1 MATSEIY
8 PTKGTDARELFESTD
23 PVHVRMGKSIF
34 HLRIDCEKCGIGGYG
49 SCFLLQDLSKDG
61 DGDCDGDYVYFA
73 TAAHNLYCVFTPEK
87 NPNCETGCN
96 QYCFVKIIE
105 RWSPDEKTPVYLV
118 TDNIG
123 KNSKA
128 GWLKVSNKYE
138 KSAKSVQ
145 VQAEAAAHAA
155 AHGAAHAGADAA
167 AHAAA
172 LAAAHQATL
181 DRYTYDFGV
190 IAARKVDL
198 LDNNPSLLPGID
210 QQVPVFWGNL
220 EPDDVSAYLCGYPGR
235 VGDHKKDELPPRAKK
250 RKYWV
255 PSASRVVVLAPNLL
269 KHYVHSSGGQ
279 SGAPLY
285 KLTPSVAGEAPCVL
299 GIHVGGDPKSNPRDR
314 HNLAVKLCANSVALR
329 TIRGW
334 VLSGPYVR
342 EEAVEPVPF
351 TGFEGATSEMIEE
364 PNVFTLPVS
373 MEGDKK
379 PSHSVV
385 HKPQTATSAPGVLIG
400 VRKKKFH
407 GSRETRLEAEFSASA
422 VGTPPPSRIK
432 GTKQATT
439 KCNIRLARKI
449 YGEKEQETS
458 KPYWKLVRAAKAEKY
473 TANSTLE
480 TVELFCYK

>member
-145 VQAEAAAHAA
+145 VQAEAAAH
-155 AHGAAHAGADAA
+155 AA

-407 GSRETRLEAEFSASA
+407 GSRETRLEAGFSAS
-422 VGTPPPSRIK
+422 VGTPPPSIDQEYRPSEHEVVGSIPS
-432 GTKQATT
+432 
-439 KCNIRLARKI
+439 LSDD
-449 YGEKEQETS
+449 YFHSQETH
-458 KPYWKLVRAAKAEKY
+458 P
-473 TANSTLE
+473 
-480 TVELFCYK
+480 

>member
-145 VQAEAAAHAA
+145 VQVKVRK
-155 AHGAAHAGADAA
+155 ADAA
-167 AHAAA
+167 T
-172 LAAAHQATL
+172 HQAKL

-422 VGTPPPSRIK
+422 RTR
-432 GTKQATT
+432 
-439 KCNIRLARKI
+439 
-449 YGEKEQETS
+449 
-458 KPYWKLVRAAKAEKY
+458 W
-473 TANSTLE
+473 
-480 TVELFCYK
+480 

>member
-73 TAAHNLYCVFTPEK
+73 TAAHNLYCVSFRKKEK

-145 VQAEAAAHAA
+145 VQAEAAAH
-155 AHGAAHAGADAA
+155 AA

-432 GTKQATT
+432 G
-439 KCNIRLARKI
+439 
-449 YGEKEQETS
+449 
-458 KPYWKLVRAAKAEKY
+458 AEMLSY
-473 TANSTLE
+473 TLSN
-480 TVELFCYK
+480 

>member
-73 TAAHNLYCVFTPEK
+73 TAAHNLYCVSFRKKEK

-145 VQAEAAAHAA
+145 VQAEAAAH
-155 AHGAAHAGADAA
+155 AA

>member
-8 PTKGTDARELFESTD
+8 PTEYVDARKPFDSTN
-23 PVHVRMGKSIF
+23 PVHQRMGKSIF
-34 HLRIDCEKCGIGGYG
+34 HLRIECEKCGKGGYG
-49 SCFLLQDLSKDG
+49 TCFLLQDLSKD
-61 DGDCDGDYVYFA
+61 CDEDYVYFA
-73 TAAHNLYCVFTPEK
+73 TAAHNLYCVFIPEEEQ

-96 QYCFVKIIE
+96 QYRVLKIIE
-105 RWSPDEKTPVYLV
+105 RWNLKQVGVDQTSVYL
-118 TDNIG
+118 TDTIG

-145 VQAEAAAHAA
+145 VQVKVRK
-155 AHGAAHAGADAA
+155 ADAA
-167 AHAAA
+167 T
-172 LAAAHQATL
+172 HQAKL

-422 VGTPPPSRIK
+422 RTR
-432 GTKQATT
+432 
-439 KCNIRLARKI
+439 
-449 YGEKEQETS
+449 
-458 KPYWKLVRAAKAEKY
+458 W
-473 TANSTLE
+473 
-480 TVELFCYK
+480 

>member
-73 TAAHNLYCVFTPEK
+73 TAAHNLYCVSFRKKEK

-145 VQAEAAAHAA
+145 VQVKVRK
-155 AHGAAHAGADAA
+155 ADAA
-167 AHAAA
+167 T
-172 LAAAHQATL
+172 HQAKL

-422 VGTPPPSRIK
+422 RTR
-432 GTKQATT
+432 
-439 KCNIRLARKI
+439 
-449 YGEKEQETS
+449 
-458 KPYWKLVRAAKAEKY
+458 W
-473 TANSTLE
+473 
-480 TVELFCYK
+480 

>member
-8 PTKGTDARELFESTD
+8 PTEYVDARKPFDSTN
-23 PVHVRMGKSIF
+23 PVHQRMGKSIF
-34 HLRIDCEKCGIGGYG
+34 HLRIECEKCGKGGYG
-49 SCFLLQDLSKDG
+49 TCFLLQDLSKD
-61 DGDCDGDYVYFA
+61 CDEDYVYFA
-73 TAAHNLYCVFTPEK
+73 TAAHNLYCVFIPEEEQ

-96 QYCFVKIIE
+96 QYRVLKIIE
-105 RWSPDEKTPVYLV
+105 RWNLKQVGVDQTSVYL
-118 TDNIG
+118 TDTIG

-145 VQAEAAAHAA
+145 VQVKVRK
-155 AHGAAHAGADAA
+155 ADAA
-167 AHAAA
+167 T
-172 LAAAHQATL
+172 HQAKL

-432 GTKQATT
+432 G
-439 KCNIRLARKI
+439 
-449 YGEKEQETS
+449 
-458 KPYWKLVRAAKAEKY
+458 AEMLSY
-473 TANSTLE
+473 TLSN
-480 TVELFCYK
+480 

>member
-8 PTKGTDARELFESTD
+8 PTEYVDARKPFDSTN
-23 PVHVRMGKSIF
+23 PVHQRMGKSIF
-34 HLRIDCEKCGIGGYG
+34 HLRIECEKCGKGGYG
-49 SCFLLQDLSKDG
+49 TCFLLQDLSKD
-61 DGDCDGDYVYFA
+61 CDEDYVYFA
-73 TAAHNLYCVFTPEK
+73 TAAHNLYCVSFRKKEK

-172 LAAAHQATL
+172 HQAKL

>member
-8 PTKGTDARELFESTD
+8 PTEYVDARKPFDSTN
-23 PVHVRMGKSIF
+23 PVHQRMGKSIF
-34 HLRIDCEKCGIGGYG
+34 HLRIECEKCGKGGYG
-49 SCFLLQDLSKDG
+49 TCFLLQDLSKD
-61 DGDCDGDYVYFA
+61 CDEDYVYFA
-73 TAAHNLYCVFTPEK
+73 TAAHNLYCVSFRKKEK

-145 VQAEAAAHAA
+145 VQAEAAAH
-155 AHGAAHAGADAA
+155 AA

-422 VGTPPPSRIK
+422 VGTPPPFRIMPQIQLLSC
-432 GTKQATT
+432 G
-439 KCNIRLARKI
+439 RR
-449 YGEKEQETS
+449 
-458 KPYWKLVRAAKAEKY
+458 
-473 TANSTLE
+473 
-480 TVELFCYK
+480 

>member
-145 VQAEAAAHAA
+145 VQVKVRK
-155 AHGAAHAGADAA
+155 ADAA
-167 AHAAA
+167 T
-172 LAAAHQATL
+172 HQAKL

-422 VGTPPPSRIK
+422 VGTPPPFRIMPQIQLLSC
-432 GTKQATT
+432 G
-439 KCNIRLARKI
+439 RR
-449 YGEKEQETS
+449 
-458 KPYWKLVRAAKAEKY
+458 
-473 TANSTLE
+473 
-480 TVELFCYK
+480 

>member
-8 PTKGTDARELFESTD
+8 PTEYVDARKPFDSTN
-23 PVHVRMGKSIF
+23 PVHQRMGKSIF
-34 HLRIDCEKCGIGGYG
+34 HLRIECEKCGKGGYG
-49 SCFLLQDLSKDG
+49 TCFLLQDLSKD
-61 DGDCDGDYVYFA
+61 CDEDYVYFA

-145 VQAEAAAHAA
+145 VQVKVRK
-155 AHGAAHAGADAA
+155 ADAA
-167 AHAAA
+167 T
-172 LAAAHQATL
+172 HQAKL

-422 VGTPPPSRIK
+422 VGTPPPFRIMPQIQLLSC
-432 GTKQATT
+432 G
-439 KCNIRLARKI
+439 RR
-449 YGEKEQETS
+449 
-458 KPYWKLVRAAKAEKY
+458 
-473 TANSTLE
+473 
-480 TVELFCYK
+480 

>member
-145 VQAEAAAHAA
+145 VQAEAAAH
-155 AHGAAHAGADAA
+155 AA

>member
-8 PTKGTDARELFESTD
+8 PTEYVDARKPFDSTN
-23 PVHVRMGKSIF
+23 PVHQRMGKSIF
-34 HLRIDCEKCGIGGYG
+34 HLRIECEKCGKGGYG
-49 SCFLLQDLSKDG
+49 TCFLLQDLSKD
-61 DGDCDGDYVYFA
+61 CDEDYVYFA
-73 TAAHNLYCVFTPEK
+73 TAAHNLYCVSFRKKEK

-172 LAAAHQATL
+172 HQAKL

-407 GSRETRLEAEFSASA
+407 GSRETRLEAGFSAS
-422 VGTPPPSRIK
+422 VGTPPPSIDQEYRPSEHEVVGSIPS
-432 GTKQATT
+432 
-439 KCNIRLARKI
+439 LSDD
-449 YGEKEQETS
+449 YFHSQETH
-458 KPYWKLVRAAKAEKY
+458 P
-473 TANSTLE
+473 
-480 TVELFCYK
+480 

>member
-8 PTKGTDARELFESTD
+8 PTEYVDARKPFDSTN
-23 PVHVRMGKSIF
+23 PVHQRMGKSIF
-34 HLRIDCEKCGIGGYG
+34 HLRIECEKCGKGGYG
-49 SCFLLQDLSKDG
+49 TCFLLQDLSKD
-61 DGDCDGDYVYFA
+61 CDEDYVYFA
-73 TAAHNLYCVFTPEK
+73 TAAHNLYCVSFRKKEK

-145 VQAEAAAHAA
+145 VQVKVRK
-155 AHGAAHAGADAA
+155 ADAA
-167 AHAAA
+167 T
-172 LAAAHQATL
+172 HQAKL

-379 PSHSVV
+379 PLHSVL
-385 HKPQTATSAPGVLIG
+385 HKPKTSTSAPGVRRPKDKNPLKSRKFTSKFLPLMYDFDQDSLRNKCQDAELID
-400 VRKKKFH
+400 
-407 GSRETRLEAEFSASA
+407 ADQ
-422 VGTPPPSRIK
+422 I
-432 GTKQATT
+432 
-439 KCNIRLARKI
+439 IRLARKL
-449 YGEKEQETS
+449 KESDE
-458 KPYWKLVRAAKAEKY
+458 AHAH
-473 TANSTLE
+473 
-480 TVELFCYK
+480 ELWHILIPKGRHGFEALCDIIVDIDISPESNRQWTEIKDEL

>member
-73 TAAHNLYCVFTPEK
+73 TAAHNLYCVSFRKKEK

-145 VQAEAAAHAA
+145 VQAEAAAH
-155 AHGAAHAGADAA
+155 AA

-422 VGTPPPSRIK
+422 RTR
-432 GTKQATT
+432 
-439 KCNIRLARKI
+439 
-449 YGEKEQETS
+449 
-458 KPYWKLVRAAKAEKY
+458 W
-473 TANSTLE
+473 
-480 TVELFCYK
+480 

>member
-8 PTKGTDARELFESTD
+8 PTEYVDARKPFDSTN
-23 PVHVRMGKSIF
+23 PVHQRMGKSIF
-34 HLRIDCEKCGIGGYG
+34 HLRIECEKCGKGGYG
-49 SCFLLQDLSKDG
+49 TCFLLQDLSKD
-61 DGDCDGDYVYFA
+61 CDEDYVYFA
-73 TAAHNLYCVFTPEK
+73 TAAHNLYCVSFRKKEK

-145 VQAEAAAHAA
+145 VQAEAAAH
-155 AHGAAHAGADAA
+155 AA

>member
-8 PTKGTDARELFESTD
+8 PTEYVDARKPFDSTN
-23 PVHVRMGKSIF
+23 PVHQRMGKSIF
-34 HLRIDCEKCGIGGYG
+34 HLRIECEKCGKGGYG
-49 SCFLLQDLSKDG
+49 TCFLLQDLSKD
-61 DGDCDGDYVYFA
+61 CDEDYVYFA
-73 TAAHNLYCVFTPEK
+73 TAAHNLYCVSFRKKEK

-145 VQAEAAAHAA
+145 VQVKVRK
-155 AHGAAHAGADAA
+155 ADAA
-167 AHAAA
+167 T
-172 LAAAHQATL
+172 HQAKL